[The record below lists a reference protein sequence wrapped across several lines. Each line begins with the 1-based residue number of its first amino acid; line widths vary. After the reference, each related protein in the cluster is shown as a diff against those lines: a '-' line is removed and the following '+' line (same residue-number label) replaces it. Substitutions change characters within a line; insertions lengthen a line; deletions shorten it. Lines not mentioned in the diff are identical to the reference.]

1 MFNIGPTELIVIL
14 IIALVVFGPAR
25 LPEIGKTVGKS
36 LREFRRASQDLKDE
50 LNLNLDDDMPATRPG
65 PSEPGFEKWRAD
77 TAEATPTANGTQ
89 AVAESTPEHSPGSPS
104 EGEGEDRQTS

>member
-14 IIALVVFGPAR
+14 IIALIVFGPAR

-50 LNLNLDDDMPATRPG
+50 LNLNLDADPPATRPA
-65 PSEPGFEKWRAD
+65 PDEPGFENWRS
-77 TAEATPTANGTQ
+77 EPTDALPGSNG
-89 AVAESTPEHSPGSPS
+89 ASSSEDPPASSSSPS
-104 EGEGEDRQTS
+104 EHEDEGRQAG